1 MKKLLLVLSLVAATA
16 FCTPAKVTKTDTVKG
31 AKTTKVVKKKAV
43 KKAVKA
49 KKASRKRGEG
59 AFLTGAFSSMRGKSR
74 AARLNT
80 AKKPNSM
87 PRNQYWAC

>member
-1 MKKLLLVLSLVAATA
+1 MKMKKLLLVLSLVAATA

-49 KKASRKRGEG
+49 KKADS
-59 AFLTGAFSSMRGKSR
+59 
-74 AARLNT
+74 
-80 AKKPNSM
+80 AKPATKTVKK
-87 PRNQYWAC
+87 